1 MKKEDLKIAVLK
13 GKTDDQLA
21 ADLQALEKERFNL
34 RFRSATSQL
43 DDPSQV
49 RRVRRSIARIKTLQN
64 ERQRSVQA

>member
-1 MKKEDLKIAVLK
+1 MKKTDLKI
-13 GKTDDQLA
+13 KTDDQLA

-43 DDPSQV
+43 DDPSRVRAV
-49 RRVRRSIARIKTLQN
+49 RRTIARIKTLQN